1 MLGST
6 RVSKPG
12 LIIFYGECWIFFL
25 NELIWAHM
33 NSLELLWAHLNS
45 HELPWT
51 PLNSPELPWTP
62 LNSPEFTWNPL
73 NSPEFTWNS
82 LNSPEIPWSHL
93 NIIEFAWSFWIFF
106 IFILKKWKAKPYVWI
121 SQHSFWAGKPELQT
135 NMFTTSERNMLHGHS
150 HRSCVCPS

>member
-93 NIIEFAWSFWIFF
+93 NIIEFAWSFWFF
-106 IFILKKWKAKPYVWI
+106 FYIYLKKMKSKTICMNFSTLLLGWKAWVANKYVHNIWEKHA
-121 SQHSFWAGKPELQT
+121 SWT
-135 NMFTTSERNMLHGHS
+135 
-150 HRSCVCPS
+150 